1 MAGAH
6 IDIDVIGMERV
17 ARVIQRLVETSHDV
31 DPILQDIG
39 EHLLNSTKERFAT
52 EAAPDGRPWEPLK
65 PDYAE
70 YKRKKKPNAGML
82 IWDNLLRGQLAY
94 VVGGGELTLGS
105 NRPYAARQH
114 FGFHGPDSLGRYFD
128 HPARPWLG
136 VSTDDEGEIVHIL
149 REHLLASTAG

>member
-1 MAGAH
+1 MAGVH
-6 IDIDVIGMERV
+6 IDLDVIGLDRV
-17 ARVIQRLVETSHDV
+17 ARVLQRLLETSHDV
-31 DPILQDIG
+31 DPILRDIG
-39 EHLLNSTKERFAT
+39 EHLLNSTKDRFAT
-52 EAAPDGRPWEPLK
+52 EESPGGRPWKPLK
-65 PDYAE
+65 PACAE
-70 YKRKKKPNAGML
+70 HKRKKRPNAKKL
-82 IWDNLLRGQLAY
+82 VWDNLRRGQLAY

-136 VSTDDEGEIVHIL
+136 VSADDEDEIVRIF